1 MEYLYIDESGS
12 MTSNYSSNNPF
23 FVISI
28 IRVLDKD
35 SLKKSIK
42 RFVRTHWNEL
52 KLCDKNNKMFN
63 NDKFLELKGSA
74 MSSDI
79 KKKFVKYLSL
89 KKSFEVF
96 YILLDN
102 KKVDCD
108 FYNNTAR
115 SFNYMIKLS
124 LQYFINKRFLTKQS
138 DILIQIDERN
148 ERPEAKL
155 HLQEYL
161 NTELQL
167 GGKLTGE
174 IEVKYFDSCT
184 NSLIQL
190 ADFFANL
197 EFSQLQT
204 KHYSNEFSL
213 LTNKGIIKNI
223 FIFPPKKKI

>member
-1 MEYLYIDESGS
+1 
-12 MTSNYSSNNPF
+12 MTSDYSNNNPF

-28 IRVLDKD
+28 VRVLDKD
-35 SLKKSIK
+35 KLKRSIK
-42 RFVRTHWNEL
+42 RFIRSHWHEL
-52 KLCDKNNKMFN
+52 RLSDKNNKMFN
-63 NDKFLELKGSA
+63 GDKFLELKGSA
-74 MSSDI
+74 MSRDL
-79 KKKFVKYLSL
+79 KKKFVKYLAM

-102 KKVDCD
+102 KKVDAD

-124 LQYFINKRFLTKQS
+124 LQYFINKKFLSKQTE
-138 DILIQIDERN
+138 ILIQIDERN

-167 GGKLTGE
+167 GNKITKE
-174 IEVKYFDSCT
+174 IYVKYFDSCT

-197 EFSQLQT
+197 KYSQLQT
-204 KHYSNEFSL
+204 NQYNDEIAL
-213 LTNKGIIKNI
+213 LEKQNI
-223 FIFPPKKKI
+223 LKKIFMFPPKKR